1 MQFYEIIIY
10 QAMIFRLHTFYK
22 KHDMMKIGN
31 QMIEKSQYYRK
42 CSNYFAADSVSI
54 ICIIVI
60 IT

>member
-31 QMIEKSQYYRK
+31 LIREKLQVISQV
-42 CSNYFAADSVSI
+42 FE
-54 ICIIVI
+54 
-60 IT
+60 